1 MKQSRGK
8 EHKVLSSFVT
18 KVDGDQG
25 IVEHTVAVMG
35 NVDLGGDRIHLGAF
49 VKTITERAGQIRVM
63 DTHNSDSVLNVIGKP
78 LALWEVDRGGLP
90 AEVLQRFP
98 DATGALMARTQ
109 FLMDTPEGKGA
120 FVRIRDGAVGEYS
133 IGYDPLDF
141 DFSEEQLDGKSVS
154 VRNLRQI
161 RLWEYSAVP
170 FGMNPALTKIEKCF
184 LLGSKMRRQKTVLNC
199 GGTM

>member
-1 MKQSRGK
+1 
-8 EHKVLSSFVT
+8 
-18 KVDGDQG
+18 
-25 IVEHTVAVMG
+25 
-35 NVDLGGDRIHLGAF
+35 
-49 VKTITERAGQIRVM
+49 M

-170 FGMNPALTKIEKCF
+170 FGMNPA
-184 LLGSKMRRQKTVLNC
+184 VLNC